1 MYERLV
7 EHRVNVALTDT
18 PVVLLIGPRRVGKTT
33 LVKKVCDRE
42 RRYLTLDDQAVSSF
56 ATADPVGFIRGLDH
70 AVIDEVQRAPD
81 LLLAIKRAVDEDY
94 RPGRFLLTGS
104 ANVMTLPKVAD
115 SLAGRME
122 ILRLFPLARAEIEG
136 RTPLFL
142 DQIFAGDISAPHSVV
157 LGDDLVELVLAG
169 GFPEAL
175 ERTSSRRRRAWDLGY
190 LESVL
195 TRDLRDIADVERLTE
210 LPRFVRFL
218 AEHSAQLV
226 NFTDFGSSIGVTYK
240 TAQRYVGLL
249 EQIFLVSTLR
259 PWHTNA
265 LKRLVKSP
273 KLHFIDTGLLSA
285 ARGLGVDDIRN
296 DRTKLGGILENYVYA
311 EILRLLT
318 AWDDPPECFHFRDV
332 RKNEVDLVLE
342 RRDGS
347 VIGIEVKAGATVSSS
362 DFSGLEKLASAA
374 SDHFAFGAVL
384 YDGDE
389 VLPFGEN
396 FAAVPVSCLWN

>member
-1 MYERLV
+1 MYKRLV
-7 EHRVNVALTDT
+7 EHRVEKALADT

-33 LVKKVCDRE
+33 LVKKVSERDRQ
-42 RRYLTLDDQAVSSF
+42 YLTLDDQAALSF
-56 ATADPVGFIRGLDH
+56 ATADPVGFVRGLDH
-70 AVIDEVQRAPD
+70 AVIDEIQRVPE
-81 LLLAIKRAVDEDY
+81 LLLAIKQAVDTGY

-122 ILRLFPLARAEIEG
+122 ILRLLPLSRVEIEG

-142 DQIFAGDISAPHSVV
+142 DQIFAGNISAPHSVV

-175 ERTSSRRRRAWDLGY
+175 KRASSGRRRAWALAY

-195 TRDLRDIADVERLTE
+195 TRDLRDIAEVERFTE
-210 LPRFVRFL
+210 LPRFVRLL
-218 AEHSAQLV
+218 AEHSTQLV
-226 NFTDFGSSIGVTYK
+226 NFTEFGSGIGVTYK

-259 PWHTNA
+259 PWHINT

-273 KLHFIDTGLLSA
+273 KLHFVDTGLLTA
-285 ARGLGVDDIRN
+285 ALGLGVDDIRK
-296 DRTKLGGILENYVYA
+296 DRKKLGGLLENYVYA
-311 EILRLLT
+311 EIQRLLT
-318 AWDDPPECFHFRDV
+318 ASDDPPECFHFRDV

-347 VIGIEVKAGATVSSS
+347 VVGIEVKASATVSPA
-362 DFSGLEKLASAA
+362 DFSGIKKLASA
-374 SDHFAFGAVL
+374 SGDRFAFGALL
-384 YDGDE
+384 YDGDK
-389 VLPFGEN
+389 VLPFGEH

>member
-1 MYERLV
+1 MYKRLV

-33 LVKKVCDRE
+33 LVQKVSDVE
-42 RRYLTLDDQAVSSF
+42 RQYLTLDDQAVLSF
-56 ATADPVGFIRGLDH
+56 ATEDPIGFVRRLDNV
-70 AVIDEVQRAPD
+70 VIDEIQRAPE
-81 LLLAIKRAVDEDY
+81 LLIAIKQAVDAGY

-122 ILRLFPLARAEIEG
+122 ILRLLPLARVEIEG

-142 DQIFAGDISAPHSVV
+142 DQMFAGEISAPHSVV

-175 ERTSSRRRRAWDLGY
+175 QRASSGRRRAWALAY

-195 TRDLRDIADVERLTE
+195 TRDLRDIAEVERLTE
-210 LPRFVRFL
+210 LPRFVRLL

-226 NFTDFGSSIGVTYK
+226 NFTGFGSGIGVTYK

-259 PWHTNA
+259 PWHTNT

-273 KLHFIDTGLLSA
+273 KLHFVDTGLLSA
-285 ARGLGVDDIRN
+285 ALGLGVDDIRK
-296 DRTKLGGILENYVYA
+296 DRKKLGGLLENYVYA

-318 AWDDPPECFHFRDV
+318 ALDDPPECFHFRDV

-347 VIGIEVKAGATVSSS
+347 VVGIEVKASATVSSA

-374 SDHFAFGAVL
+374 GDRFEFGALL
-384 YDGDE
+384 YDGE
-389 VLPFGEN
+389 KVLPLGEN
-396 FAAVPVSCLWN
+396 FAAVPISCLWN